1 MLSLLPAHKE
11 LDLNTANLQLEG
23 LIMAVA
29 AMTEALTRKGILDHH
44 ELAAALGQAEKA
56 VSTHR
61 VYELSDS
68 NREAVLFPI
77 RVLTLANEASQR
89 GRTFTFAEYAELVG
103 KLT

>member
-1 MLSLLPAHKE
+1 M
-11 LDLNTANLQLEG
+11 NTANLQLEG

-29 AMTEALTRKGILDHH
+29 AISDALTEKGLLNHRDV
-44 ELAAALGQAEKA
+44 AAALGRAEKA
-56 VSTHR
+56 ASEDR
-61 VYELSDS
+61 LQGLSEA
-68 NREAVLFPI
+68 NQAAVLFPI